1 MRIPSMWQA
10 ERHQRI
16 RALLETFGQV
26 SIERLTSELAVSRET
41 VRRDVKALEMAGRLR
56 RVHGGIV
63 PARDPSEAPY
73 TERALQYRREK
84 RAIAA
89 ACRSQV
95 EAGQILL
102 IDAGSTTALLA
113 QALARLSGL
122 QVFTNS
128 LDVAAH
134 LGTEASRQRRNR
146 VILLGGDYGDQPP

>member
-1 MRIPSMWQA
+1 
-10 ERHQRI
+10 
-16 RALLETFGQV
+16 
-26 SIERLTSELAVSRET
+26 
-41 VRRDVKALEMAGRLR
+41 RRDVKALEMAGRLR

-63 PARDPSEAPY
+63 SAGDSSEAPY
-73 TERALQYRREK
+73 QERARQNRREK

-89 ACRSQV
+89 ACRNRV
-95 EAGQILL
+95 EAGQTLL

-113 QALARLSGL
+113 QALSRLSGL

-146 VILLGGDYGDQPP
+146 VVLLGGDYCDQPPATV